1 MSQPIETTDAGDPV
15 SKNAD
20 SSISEEAQKNM
31 NQNDERKRKALA
43 ILQHR
48 KMLLERLQLCKRA
61 TQTRLKE
68 YEKPSCEKKGLDAE
82 TNEMFASRKRKF
94 KSKEE
99 EIKTYNEL
107 SEYAMNFTVKKAPI
121 KPPPAP
127 TPRNISLRTGS
138 SVGNKMKAAVA
149 TLTTNVG
156 WISDASS
163 SSSQVQRNT
172 SISPIAPGSINP
184 VRASIAP
191 SSRNEGVASL
201 KTDKPIEQKQQM
213 NGKSATN
220 SISDGAQFP
229 LSNGLD
235 VLPIKPKIN
244 VKKVDVSVG
253 NQAKKRLS
261 HSGKKINKKSSKSS
275 SSSNEPLS
283 VTSKPIHQMV
293 QKSIPTLMIDETRSS
308 RPPIICP
315 EADRLRKK
323 RRLLVQKLDS
333 LIKNTY
339 ADAMIIK
346 QSSEGRSLKRLHYDD
361 NPYSSANKIAWQR
374 FMKADEPPCMLPE
387 RRKTQWDYVLEEMR
401 WLSTDFI
408 EEKKWKMSTAKVV
421 ATNVLKHRAEKFNQ
435 IKSSPK
441 KSIKSSSNEKKEI
454 SQIKEVTIETKS
466 SKEDESMDEESDTES
481 VTEERVST
489 LEFVDPTDDDLENVK
504 DLSSKIDKMIIDTWI
519 IRRNED
525 SNQDN
530 TVASTSETEK
540 NTTDYNDENECTM
553 KQLTFIEMKDE
564 VEKIR
569 DHSNHLHA
577 QDDMNED
584 IIQCIKDAQVQVYDD
599 QLQVLHHTMS
609 LWQESKGSILSGPIG
624 CGKTFMTSLLAW
636 TRRNEGVQIVIC
648 PSISVVS
655 VYLFCILIFLNR

>member
-361 NPYSSANKIAWQR
+361 NPYSNANKIAWQR

-441 KSIKSSSNEKKEI
+441 KLIKSSSNEKKEI

-540 NTTDYNDENECTM
+540 NITDYNDENECTM

-599 QLQVLHHTMS
+599 QLEVLHHTMS

-655 VYLFCILIFLNR
+655 FYLSCILIFLNR